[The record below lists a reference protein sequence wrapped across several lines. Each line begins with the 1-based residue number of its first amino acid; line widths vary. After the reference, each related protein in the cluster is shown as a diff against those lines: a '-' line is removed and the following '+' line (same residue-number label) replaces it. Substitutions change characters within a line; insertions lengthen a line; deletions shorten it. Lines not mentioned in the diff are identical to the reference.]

1 MEQTVKEYVP
11 WQTPRQNDVRV
22 QAIRERLAA
31 QRGVPVTKIS
41 KSGDVLAYLL
51 DIAEAAEPTLSVNTE
66 PTLSVNTEPTTE

>member
-1 MEQTVKEYVP
+1 MEQATKEYVP

-51 DIAEAAEPTLSVNTE
+51 DIAEAAEATLSVNTE
-66 PTLSVNTEPTTE
+66 PATE

>member
-1 MEQTVKEYVP
+1 MKQATREYVP

-51 DIAEAAEPTLSVNTE
+51 DIAEAAEATLSVNTE
-66 PTLSVNTEPTTE
+66 PATE

>member
-1 MEQTVKEYVP
+1 MTEQNNQAKKYVH
-11 WQTPRQNDVRV
+11 WLTPDKNDERV

-51 DIAEAAEPTLSVNTE
+51 DMTEAAELLNIQPTSD
-66 PTLSVNTEPTTE
+66 PT